1 VITTSSEGTAPN
13 ASSPSGRASARGATP
28 PATPAY
34 QFDRGAA
41 PSSTGITSAETGIGA
56 AWADT
61 DANAAKPRNVET
73 STRIAPSIKS
83 RQGHFIGVQL
93 TGVDRG
99 R

>member
-1 VITTSSEGTAPN
+1 MITTSSEGTAPN

-41 PSSTGITSAETGIGA
+41 PSSTGITSAGTGA

-61 DANAAKPRNVET
+61 DANAA
-73 STRIAPSIKS
+73 
-83 RQGHFIGVQL
+83 
-93 TGVDRG
+93 
-99 R
+99 